1 MNGRNLTDADVQ
13 AIVAAFE
20 ARMTE
25 KFYRDLGKGLLGLVW
40 KGLLGAMIFVAAY
53 GAYRGNGA

>member
-1 MNGRNLTDADVQ
+1 MSERTLTDADVQ
-13 AIVAAFE
+13 AIISAFE
-20 ARMTE
+20 AQITE

-40 KGLLGAMIFVAAY
+40 KGLLGALLFIAAY

>member
-1 MNGRNLTDADVQ
+1 MSDRTLTDADVQ

-40 KGLLGAMIFVAAY
+40 KGLLGALLFIAAY

>member
-1 MNGRNLTDADVQ
+1 MSDRTLTDADVQ
-13 AIVAAFE
+13 AIVSAFE
-20 ARMTE
+20 RRMTE

-40 KGLLGAMIFVAAY
+40 KGLLGALLFIAAY